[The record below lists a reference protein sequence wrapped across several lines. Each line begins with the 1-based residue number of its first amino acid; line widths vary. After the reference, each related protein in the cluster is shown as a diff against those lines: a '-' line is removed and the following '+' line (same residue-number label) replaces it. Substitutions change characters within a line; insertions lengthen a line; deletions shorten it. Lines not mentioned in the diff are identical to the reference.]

1 MTAEIIRIDHELP
14 EFMFHC
20 PLTGTP
26 IVGDID
32 QSFERFA
39 SPYFLFSIT
48 EAGIV
53 HSRRDELPESIGV
66 ALKRVIDNLFD
77 VGHPGPQGISSFE
90 LHTCMP
96 NVIAVMLPDST
107 MIFDIGGKSQLDQSS
122 PRTWV
127 AMDFTLP
134 IRMVDEEC
142 IDHSADL
149 VPVV

>member
-48 EAGIV
+48 EEGVV
-53 HSRRDELPESIGV
+53 HSRCDKLPESIGP
-66 ALKRVIDNLFD
+66 ALKQVIDNLSE
-77 VGHPGPQGISSFE
+77 VGRHGPEGISSYE
-90 LHTCMP
+90 LNTYMP
-96 NVIAVMLPDST
+96 NVIAGMLPDST
-107 MIFDIGGKSQLDQSS
+107 VIFDVGGRNQGDQDS

-134 IRMVDEEC
+134 IRMADEAC

-149 VPVV
+149 LPVE

>member
-32 QSFERFA
+32 QSFERLA

-53 HSRRDELPESIGV
+53 HSRSDELPKSIGA
-66 ALKRVIDNLFD
+66 ALKQVIDNLLD
-77 VGHPGPQGISSFE
+77 AGRPGPEGISSYE
-90 LHTCMP
+90 LHTYMP
-96 NVIAVMLPDST
+96 NVIAGMLPDST
-107 MIFDIGGKSQLDQSS
+107 MIFDIGGKNQRDQDS

-134 IRMVDEEC
+134 IRMVDEAC

-149 VPVV
+149 VPVE

>member
-39 SPYFLFSIT
+39 SPYFMFSIT

-53 HSRRDELPESIGV
+53 HSRSDKLPESFGV
-66 ALKRVIDNLFD
+66 ALKQIIDNLSE
-77 VGHPGPQGISSFE
+77 VGRHGPEGISSYE
-90 LHTCMP
+90 LHTYMP
-96 NVIAVMLPDST
+96 NVIAGMLPDST
-107 MIFDIGGKSQLDQSS
+107 MIFDIGGKNQRDQDS

-127 AMDFTLP
+127 TMDFTLP

-142 IDHSADL
+142 IENSADL
-149 VPVV
+149 VPVE

>member
-32 QSFERFA
+32 QSFERLA

-53 HSRRDELPESIGV
+53 HSRSDELPKSIGA
-66 ALKRVIDNLFD
+66 ALKQVIDNLLD
-77 VGHPGPQGISSFE
+77 VSTKNASITRPTWCQSSDGAVHATAGVLAAEIMSFPFHQSICIKRDSGPCS
-90 LHTCMP
+90 
-96 NVIAVMLPDST
+96 
-107 MIFDIGGKSQLDQSS
+107 GKSGST
-122 PRTWV
+122 RT
-127 AMDFTLP
+127 A
-134 IRMVDEEC
+134 
-142 IDHSADL
+142 A
-149 VPVV
+149 